1 MKKAFVMKEMIR
13 RVAMTLAVL
22 MLTAIEVGA
31 ENVTFTVHS
40 WNGSQVVTTTDTK
53 DATVLEGDH
62 AKDWIGL
69 YDGYYVVKT
78 DTKYRVLNILGDA
91 HLILSDGATLECA
104 HVKLEGTNKLH
115 IYADSESGTG
125 KLKVE
130 NYRIELTY
138 SVDGMFSQSYVPIY
152 KNAAGIGSGG
162 GGVNMGSL
170 YVHGGVVDVV
180 SYSKGAAIGGGDD
193 GCIGGEV
200 IIYGGKVKAES
211 FAKSPSGAGIGG
223 GYGTSQGNP
232 ILIYGG
238 EVHADGG
245 GKSAAIG
252 GGESGGHGGYVAIYG
267 GNVKALCGSSAACI
281 GGGSDGKGGEVHFFG
296 GTIALYA
303 GNNGRA
309 VGGEESL
316 GVLQIADNLKVSAG
330 SAKDETPER
339 VFTNGERVPACHW
352 RTYAKIEACSHETPT
367 VGSDKNEAITYSID
381 DAIYHTKHCRYCN
394 VTVQEKHANENCVC
408 GVKDGTYEF
417 TIYEPG
423 TEKNTYVKGTTR
435 TVGAGKKFYLPE
447 CTNVPAGY
455 IFKGWEMNPD
465 PEDGNEWAAKLG
477 EDIKEVGESVTA
489 LLGQD
494 ETSFYARFIYDLG
507 WVTEWDNNSPTTGTR
522 VHISHDDITPWT
534 LKPGNYSNS
543 SLTIDFEDLEDDNDN
558 VFGTHYVARAT
569 YILNGYEYTYDGIK
583 DVISLGDNADNS
595 SALAK
600 VHSHTADVTLSG
612 RTLFR
617 DGFWNTLCLPFNVTI
632 ADSPLAGG
640 EARTLSSASIED
652 GTLNLTFSEPV
663 ATIPAGT
670 PFIIKWAK
678 DTSITDPVFEG
689 TTIKATASTEVAF
702 DGIKFVGSYAPF
714 DITAENKDNILYI
727 GSANKIGH
735 SKNAR
740 TLKSCRAH
748 FELTDPAAA
757 PVRTV
762 VMECGEGE
770 IVTEI
775 ESVDSG
781 ELTVDSWWTLS
792 GVQLNGKP
800 SEKGVY
806 LFNGKKVVI
815 Q

>member
-1 MKKAFVMKEMIR
+1 M
-13 RVAMTLAVL
+13 
-22 MLTAIEVGA
+22 
-31 ENVTFTVHS
+31 
-40 WNGSQVVTTTDTK
+40 
-53 DATVLEGDH
+53 
-62 AKDWIGL
+62 
-69 YDGYYVVKT
+69 
-78 DTKYRVLNILGDA
+78 
-91 HLILSDGATLECA
+91 
-104 HVKLEGTNKLH
+104 
-115 IYADSESGTG
+115 
-125 KLKVE
+125 
-130 NYRIELTY
+130 
-138 SVDGMFSQSYVPIY
+138 
-152 KNAAGIGSGG
+152 
-162 GGVNMGSL
+162 
-170 YVHGGVVDVV
+170 
-180 SYSKGAAIGGGDD
+180 
-193 GCIGGEV
+193 
-200 IIYGGKVKAES
+200 
-211 FAKSPSGAGIGG
+211 
-223 GYGTSQGNP
+223 
-232 ILIYGG
+232 
-238 EVHADGG
+238 
-245 GKSAAIG
+245 
-252 GGESGGHGGYVAIYG
+252 
-267 GNVKALCGSSAACI
+267 
-281 GGGSDGKGGEVHFFG
+281 
-296 GTIALYA
+296 
-303 GNNGRA
+303 
-309 VGGEESL
+309 
-316 GVLQIADNLKVSAG
+316 
-330 SAKDETPER
+330 
-339 VFTNGERVPACHW
+339 FTNGERVPACHW

-735 SKNAR
+735 SKGSR

-762 VMECGEGE
+762 VVDYGEEE

-775 ESVDSG
+775 ESMEDGRSQMEDG
-781 ELTVDSWWTLS
+781 GWWTLS
-792 GVQLNGKP
+792 GVKLSGKP